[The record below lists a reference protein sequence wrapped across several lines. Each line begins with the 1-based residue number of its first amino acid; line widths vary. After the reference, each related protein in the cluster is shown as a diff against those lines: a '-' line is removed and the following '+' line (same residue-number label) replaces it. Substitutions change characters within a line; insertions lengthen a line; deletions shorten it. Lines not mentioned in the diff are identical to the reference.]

1 MEGSA
6 ELKYSPLN
14 EDIKSSPIGGS
25 AVNYWVN
32 RRRLVERRSKPGEKI
47 NQLIIAIMLYKR
59 IMEMMMIPRK
69 GLSAFFIGKRL
80 LVSVIEY
87 QIGKETNL

>member
-1 MEGSA
+1 
-6 ELKYSPLN
+6 
-14 EDIKSSPIGGS
+14 
-25 AVNYWVN
+25 
-32 RRRLVERRSKPGEKI
+32 
-47 NQLIIAIMLYKR
+47 
-59 IMEMMMIPRK
+59 MEMMMIPRK